1 MSSNVT
7 RVRKMQHE
15 LDDAEERAGMA
26 ETTVSKLLVRTRQQ
40 TTKVAMVSLCVWVY
54 RNYFFKQSYEAF
66 VICDIAMETE
76 TLYIN

>member
-15 LDDAEERAGMA
+15 LDEAEERAGMA

-40 TTKVAMVSLCVWVY
+40 TTKVAMVSPPIVTLT
-54 RNYFFKQSYEAF
+54 FFTSW
-66 VICDIAMETE
+66 
-76 TLYIN
+76 INIIIL